1 MMNCSCMNPPSA
13 VISCPNTA
21 LGGIERFPAGMGYVP
36 WQQWGQTYTPEQGLR
51 QGTIFPDLDYPFVM
65 GRCGA

>member
-1 MMNCSCMNPPSA
+1 MEDYLFTEQNDQ
-13 VISCPNTA
+13 
-21 LGGIERFPAGMGYVP
+21 FPIAMAYVP